1 MLIRCKSAIIK
12 FRQINYH
19 VKRNL
24 MSSDSIELELKERDV
39 IRKGLN
45 KLRADGKVP
54 AVIHNHGEKSIH
66 VVGDYIVVS
75 KAYKQAGKHHPLE
88 LNISGKKHLVLIK
101 NVDFEPTKHNLRHV
115 VFQAIRQN
123 EKVEAEIPLKLEG
136 EIPAEKAGLMVIT
149 NLDTIVV
156 EAFPKDLPDELTVD
170 ASKLNEVGDSLT
182 VADIVVPEN
191 VTILTEAE
199 HGIAVVEMPKDQIA
213 EANAAAEDLA
223 ADKAESE
230 SEDGSE
236 QTPSEEGKDEA
247 PTAESNQEEKQS

>member
-1 MLIRCKSAIIK
+1 
-12 FRQINYH
+12 
-19 VKRNL
+19 
-24 MSSDSIELELKERDV
+24 MSSDSIVLELKERDV

-45 KLRADGKVP
+45 KLRTDGQLP

-66 VVGDYIVVS
+66 VMGDYTIVS
-75 KAYKQAGKHHPLE
+75 KAYQQAGKHHPLE
-88 LNISGKKHLVLIK
+88 LTVAGNKHLVLIK
-101 NVDFEPTKHNLRHV
+101 NVDIEPTKHKLRHV

-149 NLDTIVV
+149 NLDTIIV
-156 EAFPKDLPDELTVD
+156 EALPKDLPDELTVD
-170 ASKLNEVGDSLT
+170 ASKLTEVGDNIT
-182 VADIVVPEN
+182 VADIVVPQN

-213 EANAAAEDLA
+213 EANAAAEGLA

-230 SEDGSE
+230 TEEEGA
-236 QTPSEEGKDEA
+236 QTSSEEAKE
-247 PTAESNQEEKQS
+247 ESPSGESEQEEKKS